1 MIMKIINL
9 VRKFL
14 NITFALFTCL
24 AFAMIIFY
32 RTSGVFGGLMWAWT
46 DIEKMFVDI
55 LIFALVSGA
64 VVTATDLIPVI
75 PSAVKYVIKFVFVYG
90 AFWFWMLDGE
100 AVNGS
105 QKLIM
110 STVYVVAYAVIA
122 VLGAVLKFIEKKLS
136 ANGADYKN
144 VYKEENE
151 NGDSSAK

>member
-75 PSAVKYVIKFVFVYG
+75 PSAVKYVINFVLVYG

-122 VLGAVLKFIEKKLS
+122 VHGAVLKFIEKKLS

>member
-75 PSAVKYVIKFVFVYG
+75 PSAVKYVIKFVLVYG

-136 ANGADYKN
+136 ANCADYKN